1 MADLKEFLGGL
12 VSSISESRVQSDL
25 QTITIAKEYAK
36 DNLLQNFAIPRL
48 RIENVELT
56 IPIAIEDTQLV
67 QREAFKN
74 SINNAIFSKIT
85 LDKVLET
92 FEVKE
97 LPSDYQRVF
106 QSKITDYVNLFE
118 AQLKVDDAQKSL
130 ETYVRNIVEFTGE
143 NMLSISKAIQKRAWN
158 KQQLVTYQTKLEA
171 DLKESL
177 FKEIIEE
184 NELKSFTNIIV
195 EASKLREIK
204 PENLIMI
211 KMNITEQGM
220 EWIKMENSDG
230 KEVSKLMP
238 E

>member
-85 LDKVLET
+85 HDKVLET
-92 FEVKE
+92 FEIKE
-97 LPSDYQRVF
+97 LPSDYQRAF

-118 AQLKVDDAQKSL
+118 AQLKVNDAQKSL
-130 ETYVRNIVEFTGE
+130 ETYVKNIVEFTGE
-143 NMLSISKAIQKRAWN
+143 NMLSISKAIQKRAWT

-184 NELKSFTNIIV
+184 KELKSFTNIIV